1 MIAVTDRGIAR
12 VILRPTKRE
21 LDSVQDTAHSKSDA
35 SKARKHV
42 RRLQKQLTRYFA
54 GEAVRFDVPLDLS
67 AGTAFQR
74 AVWRACA
81 RIPYGETRSYGE
93 LAQMAG
99 RPGAA
104 RAVGGA
110 MHANPLSILVPC
122 HRVIRSDGS
131 LGGFG
136 LGISLKKKLLRLE
149 QHCVADGRTV
159 GAAAGRPYERPH
171 RAERFD
177 RCGER
182 PRT

>member
-1 MIAVTDRGIAR
+1 MSASDIFNSPIGLITITATTKGIVRVTLRATKTAVSGRRRRSPASTKEGKHLRR
-12 VILRPTKRE
+12 VR
-21 LDSVQDTAHSKSDA
+21 D
-35 SKARKHV
+35 
-42 RRLQKQLTRYFA
+42 QLARYFA

-81 RIPYGETRSYGE
+81 RIPYGDTRSYGE
-93 LAQMAG
+93 LARLAG

-104 RAVGGA
+104 RAAGGA
-110 MHANPLSILVPC
+110 MHANPLPIIVPC

-149 QHCVADGRTV
+149 
-159 GAAAGRPYERPH
+159 GAL
-171 RAERFD
+171 
-177 RCGER
+177 
-182 PRT
+182 